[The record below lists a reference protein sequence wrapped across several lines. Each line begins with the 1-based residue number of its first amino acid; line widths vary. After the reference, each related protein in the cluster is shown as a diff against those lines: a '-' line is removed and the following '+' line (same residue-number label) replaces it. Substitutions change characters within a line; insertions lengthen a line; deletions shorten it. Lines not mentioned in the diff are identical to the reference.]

1 MIPDR
6 VIVGRVGRPH
16 GLSGEVVVIP
26 DTDNPH
32 RFRPG
37 ATVYA
42 AATVEHRLVVQAV
55 RHRRESLLVAFES
68 LHDREAAETLRG
80 AVLTI
85 EASER
90 RRLEPGEFWPDQL
103 EGLEVRDPAGNR
115 LGVVTEAIATGS
127 QDRLEVELAG
137 GRRVDVPFVGE
148 LVPEVRPDEG
158 YVVVVPLD
166 GLLSSPPD
174 RG

>member
-1 MIPDR
+1 MTPDR

-26 DTDNPH
+26 ETDNPH
-32 RFRPG
+32 RFRAG

-42 AATVEHRLVVQAV
+42 AATEERRLVVQAV
-55 RHRRESLLVAFES
+55 RRHRGSLVVGFES
-68 LHDREAAETLRG
+68 FRDREAAETLRG

-90 RRLEPGEFWPDQL
+90 RRLRPGEFWPDEL

-115 LGVVTEAIATGS
+115 LGVVTEVIAAES
-127 QDRLEVELAG
+127 QDRLQVELAG

-148 LVPEVRPDEG
+148 LVPDVRPDEG
-158 YVVVVPLD
+158 YLVVVPVD
-166 GLLSSPPD
+166 GLLNSPPD